1 MWLWLKINSWLAVRI
16 SGWLGNSPLCC
27 ANAGENSTSNA
38 ALQAAWNS
46 SDEVAVKDSL
56 GNPKKR
62 FFSKL
67 GETAENSDRWLVHAT
82 SGLKNKWWKTTSVL
96 MGYILVLAVLVCVCV
111 ICLLIHLVF
120 LKWFLNRCI
129 WSKHPTKNEA
139 EVLLNED
146 EWDNIFNCA
155 GNKINHSQEN
165 MSS

>member
-1 MWLWLKINSWLAVRI
+1 MWLWLKINSWLVVRI
-16 SGWLGNSPLCC
+16 SGCLGNSPLYC
-27 ANAGENSTSNA
+27 AYAGENSTSNA

-46 SDEVAVKDSL
+46 SDEVTVKDSL
-56 GNPKKR
+56 GNPKR

-67 GETAENSDRWLVHAT
+67 GETAENSDRWLVHPT